1 MVFYNIWFF
10 VVNIMGLLEMVC
22 LEFFNEEYFNM
33 MELIVNWFNNIIF
46 NVNELLNFEQSF
58 DMIIWV
64 LCNLLEIIICV
75 IEFNNESIF
84 WEGI

>member
-33 MELIVNWFNNIIF
+33 MELIVNWFSNIIF
-46 NVNELLNFEQSF
+46 NVNELLNFE
-58 DMIIWV
+58 
-64 LCNLLEIIICV
+64 
-75 IEFNNESIF
+75 
-84 WEGI
+84 